1 MISGIGRSSRHSRG
15 INAGTKFDM
24 EDLCEALAS
33 DQTQLDDIIDKVF
46 SFNEAEEAVQFV
58 WEGKQIGK
66 VVLRL

>member
-1 MISGIGRSSRHSRG
+1 MYRG
-15 INAGTKFDM
+15 INAGTKYDM
-24 EDLCEALAS
+24 EDLCEALSS

-46 SFNEAEEAVQFV
+46 PFDEAEEAVQFV